1 MIHTASVVEIIEVA
15 QMDMA
20 LAAANL
26 HHPFAVPP
34 IPSDAGRAGPVG
46 LGHGYT
52 SMLHGKGRGSGSA
65 ALRVDWP
72 VYPRRVEHNTVAEG
86 EIDEL
91 STDGPSA

>member
-65 ALRVDWP
+65 ALRVL
-72 VYPRRVEHNTVAEG
+72 AG
-86 EIDEL
+86 L
-91 STDGPSA
+91 STPC